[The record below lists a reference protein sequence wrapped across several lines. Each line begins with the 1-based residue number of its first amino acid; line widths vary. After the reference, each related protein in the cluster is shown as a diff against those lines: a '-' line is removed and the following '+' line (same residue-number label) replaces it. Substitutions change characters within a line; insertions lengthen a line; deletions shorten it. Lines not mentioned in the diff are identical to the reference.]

1 MHLNHTDYLFW
12 AAGLLAHIALLVVI
26 STRHRAQT
34 FPFFTALVS
43 ANIVKTITLYL
54 VALHGTAHSYRITYF
69 CLTAVDLVLQLCVV
83 YEVALHVFRPTG
95 RWAPDVRRGFV
106 IVVVSSITVA
116 AGLTTLA
123 ETPART
129 WLGVVLIRGNF
140 FSSALMSELFAG
152 MIFLSVTVGLP
163 WKPHAARI
171 AQGLG
176 FYSLVTILTEA
187 GHNIFGMERSSRIS
201 GDLTLL
207 RIVTYL
213 ICVMYW
219 IVMLWRDAPAP
230 RELPAEIHS
239 RLVAFQRLLEYD
251 LRKLRALK

>member
-1 MHLNHTDYLFW
+1 MHLNHTDYLLW
-12 AAGLLAHIALLVVI
+12 AAGLLAHIVLLVVV
-26 STRHRAQT
+26 SMRHRAKT
-34 FPFFTALVS
+34 FPFFTALIA
-43 ANIVKTITLYL
+43 ANIVKTVTLYL
-54 VALHGTAHSYRITYF
+54 VALHGSRSSYRITYS
-69 CLTAVDLVLQLCVV
+69 CLTALDLVLQLCVV
-83 YEVALHVFRPTG
+83 YEVALHVFRPTE

-106 IVVVSSITVA
+106 IVVAASITVA

-123 ETPART
+123 QTPSRT
-129 WLGVVLIRGNF
+129 WLAAILVRGNF

-152 MIFLSVTVGLP
+152 MIVLSVTVGLP

-176 FYSLVTILTEA
+176 FYSLVTLLTEA
-187 GHNIFGMERSSRIS
+187 GHNVFGMERSSRIS

-213 ICVMYW
+213 ICVLYW

-230 RELPAEIHS
+230 RELPEQM
-239 RLVAFQRLLEYD
+239 RGQLVAFQRILEYD